1 MNMKTIKLF
10 LLLFATISISGQC
23 LAQDDLPYRHFEAF
37 KKDTIRYL
45 DYNFTIRSDQYT
57 DKTVGELLHDL
68 EFPVIYVNKLAMQT
82 SNSGDKALD
91 GIIAMNLVIRLV
103 GIGDWDDSKDY
114 YVKIGLKNP
123 VNAEDFADALSKD
136 KRNSGRN
143 NLFYWTPQLYELL
156 KDHKL
161 GGIISN
167 ERLFPDRRKLLE
179 TNMQEDFEKVKKIR
193 EAEKAKWQKIIRE
206 EKKAVLK

>member
-1 MNMKTIKLF
+1 MKTIKLF

-57 DKTVGELLHDL
+57 DMTVGELLNDL

-91 GIIAMNLVIRLV
+91 GLVVMNLVIRLV

-114 YVKIGLKNP
+114 FIKIVLKNP
-123 VNAEDFADALSKD
+123 VNPEDFADALSKD

-143 NLFYWTPQLYELL
+143 NLFYCTPQLCELL
-156 KDHKL
+156 KDRK
-161 GGIISN
+161 IKWIESN
-167 ERLFPDRRKLLE
+167 YRLFKDRKRLLE
-179 TNMQEDFEKVKKIR
+179 INTLESIEQLKNIL
-193 EAEKAKWQKIIRE
+193 EAEKANWQKIIRE